1 MKSPPAGPAANPT
14 PQDHDVRWNGQRITD
29 MNLLFR
35 ESEGRR
41 RPCISISAALLI
53 VVAFSSVPADEIRV
67 DKFFEDHCLH
77 CHDSDDAKAGMRLD
91 HLLTNGVNGREP
103 EWDRILEA
111 LQGSEMPPRDEDPP
125 NDNDRQAVIRWID
138 GQLREAAK
146 SGPAHEEPLAR
157 RLTNFEYEN
166 TMRDLLGVDLK
177 LIDALPKDPV
187 APYDFNNTA
196 EYMRLGPEQI
206 ERYLECA
213 RRALA
218 SAIVDPGEPEVHRQK
233 REWKPYDVARGMG
246 LDEIGVWGNRRHSP
260 ATGFGLKSF
269 PKTGEFRIR
278 IQTSA
283 ILPPGVQS
291 VPLRLIMGY
300 NININGATQRVETVG
315 TARLTNSPDEPRV
328 IEFRGRIENHPAQPG
343 RIVNDRRLPD
353 SMTITPQNLYD
364 DGTLND
370 GRRDLA
376 MPRIVINW
384 IEFEAPVT
392 DVWPPAHHTRIL
404 FDSPLRKQNPEAYV
418 LEVLRR
424 FMTRAFRRPVTA
436 EEVAGFQAVYRLNAA
451 ELDSFE
457 AAMRET
463 LAMVLASP
471 QFLFHTVADGEADL
485 PYQTASRLS
494 YLLWGSMPDEEL
506 MQLAESGRLVNSE
519 ELAAQVQRMLS
530 DPRASDFVDNFVTQ
544 WLSLSKLRT
553 VPINKE
559 LFPRFLY
566 YVGAGERRGTE
577 VPYRPTIRDY
587 MKAET
592 TAFVAEL
599 IRRDASVDLLVDSD
613 FVMLN
618 HPLAAHYGI
627 KNIQGNELRP
637 VRVTPADGLGGLL
650 THGSILVANGTGT
663 APHPIYRAVW
673 LREAIL
679 GDDVP
684 PPPADVPALSDSAGE
699 SAEKALTIGELLR
712 QHRTKESCNDCH
724 SRLDPWGIPF
734 EQYNATG
741 RLQPKVP
748 KQGVRI
754 SGFNLKTHGDL
765 AGYAKYLQSV
775 NTEQVSASTTLPDG
789 TKIDGLSALKA
800 YLLSHH
806 RDAIAENLLR
816 RLLTYALGRRLTWQ
830 DRYAVRDL
838 MTKAREKNYKIGS
851 MLTLICQSKLFTDTI
866 SDSRLSDRDQEK
878 NK

>member
-1 MKSPPAGPAANPT
+1 MKSLPAGPAASST
-14 PQDHDVRWNGQRITD
+14 PQDHDLRWNGQRITE
-29 MNLLFR
+29 MNLLIR
-35 ESEGRR
+35 ESEDRR
-41 RPCISISAALLI
+41 RPCIWISAALLI

-67 DKFFEDHCLH
+67 EKFFEDHCLH

-111 LQGSEMPPRDEDPP
+111 LQRSEMPPRDEDPP

-146 SGPAHEEPLAR
+146 SGPAHKEPLAR

-278 IQTSA
+278 MQTSA

-384 IEFEAPVT
+384 IEFEAPVSE
-392 DVWPPAHHTRIL
+392 VWPPEHHTRIL
-404 FDSPLRKQNPEAYV
+404 FDSALRQSDPTAYV
-418 LEVLRR
+418 REVLTR
-424 FMTRAFRRPVTA
+424 FMSRAYRRPA
-436 EEVAGFQAVYRLNAA
+436 FPEEVAKFEAIHALNAV
-451 ELDSFE
+451 ELGGFE
-457 AAMRET
+457 AAIRET
-463 LAMVLASP
+463 LAMVLVSP
-471 QFLFHTVADGEADL
+471 QFLYHTVADTEEIHQ
-485 PYQTASRLS
+485 YEVASRLS
-494 YLLWGSMPDEEL
+494 YFLWGSMPDDDL
-506 MQLAESGRLVNSE
+506 FQLAAEGKLSNELVLE
-519 ELAAQVQRMLS
+519 HQVQRMLKDDRS
-530 DPRASDFVDNFVTQ
+530 TDFADNFVTQ
-544 WLSLSKLRT
+544 WLSLSRLRT
-553 VPINKE
+553 IPINQE

-566 YVGAGERRGTE
+566 YVNAGERRGTE

-587 MKAET
+587 LKQET
-592 TAFVAEL
+592 VSFVGEL
-599 IRRDASVDLLVDSD
+599 IRRDASIDQLVDSD
-613 FVMLN
+613 FAMLN
-618 HPLAAHYGI
+618 QPLAAHYGI
-627 KNIQGNELRP
+627 EGVEGNGLRP
-637 VRVTPADGLGGLL
+637 VSLAPKHQLGGLL
-650 THGSILVANGTGT
+650 THGSILIANGTGT

-679 GDDVP
+679 GDHVP
-684 PPPADVPALSDSAGE
+684 PPPADVPALSDSAGV

-734 EQYNATG
+734 EQFNAIG
-741 RLQPKVP
+741 RYQPMVP
-748 KQGVRI
+748 KEGVRI
-754 SGFNLKTHGDL
+754 SGFNKSKHVDLVGYEAYLKT
-765 AGYAKYLQSV
+765 V
-775 NTEQVSASTTLPDG
+775 NTESVSAAAVLPDG
-789 TKIDGLSALKA
+789 TPVDGMKSLKS
-800 YLLSHH
+800 YLLTEC
-806 RDAIAENLLR
+806 RDDIAENVLR
-816 RLLTYALGRRLTWQ
+816 RLLSYALGRRLSWRE
-830 DRYAVRDL
+830 RYAVQDL
-838 MTKAREKNYKIGS
+838 MTHAKENGYKIRS
-851 MLTLICQSKLFTDTI
+851 MLTLICQSDLFAGRI
-866 SDSRLSDRDQEK
+866 SEQQASRGNQ
-878 NK
+878 